1 MKKCYDYDTI
11 CAYIENDLNQE
22 DRLAFEKELEKDAN
36 LKLEYKEIKFVMNS
50 LSKFPEK
57 STSSDFLVNLNN
69 KIDEYE
75 MSKKTKWYSNIF
87 NIFGNSSP
95 LQLGLGAM
103 TAVILIVI
111 TVFALDPQFDN
122 TGNNSFSA
130 DVALDKEKDLDEDKD
145 SGIAENDDE
154 EE

>member
-57 STSSDFLVNLNN
+57 STSSDILLNLNN

-75 MSKKTKWYSNIF
+75 MSKKTKWYSNIL
-87 NIFGNSSP
+87 NIFGNRSP
-95 LQLGLGAM
+95 LQLGLG
-103 TAVILIVI
+103 
-111 TVFALDPQFDN
+111 
-122 TGNNSFSA
+122 
-130 DVALDKEKDLDEDKD
+130 E
-145 SGIAENDDE
+145 
-154 EE
+154 